1 METFMRL
8 MTFSLAI
15 LLSLPLG
22 CRLAYP
28 QPLSIAM
35 EEFAYPYP
43 VMQIDLH
50 MEGQPVRMAYMDV
63 VPESGGNGRTVVLM
77 HGRNFF
83 GAYWAQT
90 IRVLS
95 RQGYRVVVPDQI
107 GFGKSSK
114 PDVPHSL
121 HLHAHNTRVLL
132 DALDV
137 GSASIVGHSLGGM
150 MAIRYALMFPESVD
164 KLVLEAPIGLE
175 DYRIHVPYASR
186 EELTREHLATTPDAF
201 DRLFG
206 GFFVAWDPAYQVYSE
221 VQARWLQSPEALRI
235 GRTAAHTWL
244 MAYEQPVVYELA
256 LVRAPTLLVAGD
268 KDRTA
273 IGRNRVP
280 AEVRARLGRYTEL
293 APRAVSAL
301 PDGRLV
307 MLENVGHIPHLEA
320 ADRFHRELLQFLS
333 R

>member
-1 METFMRL
+1 MRL
-8 MTFSLAI
+8 VPFCLA
-15 LLSLPLG
+15 LLIGLPLAASAA
-22 CRLAYP
+22 RA

-35 EEFAYPYP
+35 EEFAYPHP
-43 VMQIDLH
+43 VKLLDLS

-63 VPESGGNGRTVVLM
+63 QPESAGNGRTVVLM

-90 IRVLS
+90 IRALAQ
-95 RQGYRVVVPDQI
+95 QGYRVVVPDQI

-121 HLHAHNTRVLL
+121 HLHASNTRALL
-132 DALDV
+132 DALGV
-137 GSASIVGHSLGGM
+137 SQSSVVGHSLGGM
-150 MAIRYALMFPESVD
+150 MAIRYALMFPDAVD
-164 KLVLEAPIGLE
+164 KLVLEGPIGLE
-175 DYRIHVPYASR
+175 DYRIHVPYATR
-186 EELTREHLATTPDAF
+186 EELAREHLSTTPDGF
-201 DRLFG
+201 DRLFR
-206 GFFVAWDPAYQVYSE
+206 GFFVAWDPAYQVYSD
-221 VQARWLQSPEALRI
+221 VQTRWLQSPEAHRI

-244 MAYEQPVVYELA
+244 MAYEQPVVYELP
-256 LVRAPTLLVAGD
+256 LVRAPTLIVAGS

-280 AEVRARLGRYTEL
+280 AEVRARLGVYTEL
-293 APRAVSAL
+293 APRAAAAL
-301 PDGRLV
+301 PDGQLV

-320 ADRFHRELLQFLS
+320 ADRFHRELLQFLA